1 MNRQKLTSSLLGM
14 ALAGVCV
21 APVALFTSS
30 VLASTDGLLD
40 NMLDNNTFGDQG
52 RRTTIIGNSYNEGR
66 SVAVQADGKII
77 VAGSATSTGSN
88 SDFAVVRFTAD
99 GQYDN
104 TFGPLL
110 NGMLSTDIGANSDDL
125 AQAVAV
131 QSDGKII
138 VAGYSTS
145 TGSDSDFAVVR
156 YNTNGSLDTS
166 FDTDGKVTTDI
177 GSNSYDYGYGIAIQA
192 DGKIVVA
199 GHSESGA
206 SQDDFVVVRYNTN
219 GSLDTSFDT
228 DGKVTTDF
236 GTNKTD
242 YGYEIVLQADGKI
255 VVAGISNSGASWD
268 FAVTRYNTNGSLDTS
283 FDTDGKVTTDIGTNS
298 TDYGSMIGIAMQA
311 DGKIVVACGDG
322 FDFAVVRYNTNGSLD
337 TSFDTDGKVTTDFGT
352 NKYDIAN
359 TVLTLPD
366 GKIIVAGYSLA
377 GGTNDFAVVRYNSDG
392 SLDTS
397 FGTAGKTITDIDSSS
412 DDYGN
417 AVVVQPSGKIVVA
430 GTSGSGGFYKIA
442 VARYS
447 GTPVT
452 APTTTTTVAV
462 TTTTI
467 AVTTTTVAATSTTAT
482 TTPTTIAAVS
492 TTSSGTPLSASLIR
506 SFSVRNIV
514 MSNNLLPGSSA
525 SIRATGFTPD
535 ETVSVG
541 VLESAASLT
550 TTIADSN
557 GRVSTEVSIPSSAKG
572 KVTVFAYGQTSSRG
586 YKEIVPVSSKE
597 ILPATGTQT
606 STSILT
612 LIGSL
617 CAMGGLIVASRRRVF
632 R

>member
-1 MNRQKLTSSLLGM
+1 
-14 ALAGVCV
+14 
-21 APVALFTSS
+21 
-30 VLASTDGLLD
+30 
-40 NMLDNNTFGDQG
+40 
-52 RRTTIIGNSYNEGR
+52 
-66 SVAVQADGKII
+66 
-77 VAGSATSTGSN
+77 
-88 SDFAVVRFTAD
+88 
-99 GQYDN
+99 
-104 TFGPLL
+104 
-110 NGMLSTDIGANSDDL
+110 
-125 AQAVAV
+125 V

-138 VAGYSTS
+138 AAGRSDRFNFAVVRYTTTGALDTSFGTGGVVSTDIGTNSLEVGYAMAIQSDGKVIVTGYSRV
-145 TGSDSDFAVVR
+145 GSSDDIAVVR
-156 YNTNGSLDTS
+156 YNTDGTLDTA
-166 FDTDGKVTTDI
+166 FDGDGKVTTDI
-177 GSNSYDYGYGIAIQA
+177 GTNTDDYGKSVGIQA

-199 GHSESGA
+199 GESNSGGVP
-206 SQDDFVVVRYNTN
+206 DFAVVRYNPDGT
-219 GSLDTSFDT
+219 LDTAFD
-228 DGKVTTDF
+228 G
-236 GTNKTD
+236 
-242 YGYEIVLQADGKI
+242 
-255 VVAGISNSGASWD
+255 
-268 FAVTRYNTNGSLDTS
+268 
-283 FDTDGKVTTDIGTNS
+283 DGKVTTDIGTNS
-298 TDYGSMIGIAMQA
+298 FDSGNA
-311 DGKIVVACGDG
+311 VA
-322 FDFAVVRYNTNGSLD
+322 
-337 TSFDTDGKVTTDFGT
+337 
-352 NKYDIAN
+352 
-359 TVLTLPD
+359 VLAD

-430 GTSGSGGFYKIA
+430 GTSGSGGLYKIA

-467 AVTTTTVAATSTTAT
+467 AVTTTTTVAATTTVAT
-482 TTPTTIAAVS
+482 TTPTTIAAPS
-492 TTSSGTPLSASLIR
+492 TTSSGTQLSSSLIR

-525 SIRATGFTPD
+525 SIRAAGFTPD

-550 TTIADSN
+550 TTTADSN
-557 GRVSTEVSIPSSAKG
+557 GRGSTEVSIPSSAKG

-606 STSILT
+606 SASILT

-617 CAMGGLIVASRRRVF
+617 CAMAGLIVASRRRVF